1 MPLGEMGRIRLD
13 VGGYGHCKPPV
24 PKRTRSA
31 IRRGAGDIGRPTARR
46 DTARAMSQENVELL
60 RPSTEAFLAGTS
72 ESDREGMLTKIAEL
86 WDPDIEMDA
95 SEVPVLDISGVYRGK
110 EEVRQF
116 WREWLSAWDALEFE
130 YELVG
135 AGDRVVQLIDLR
147 MRGRSTGIEMPFG
160 KHAWVY
166 KLRDGLVVHQK
177 LYMSHAEALEA
188 VGLSE

>member
-1 MPLGEMGRIRLD
+1 
-13 VGGYGHCKPPV
+13 
-24 PKRTRSA
+24 
-31 IRRGAGDIGRPTARR
+31 
-46 DTARAMSQENVELL
+46 MSQENVELL

-86 WDPDIEMDA
+86 WDPDIEMDT

-110 EEVRQF
+110 EEVRQL

-160 KHAWVY
+160 KMAWAY
-166 KLRDGLVVHQK
+166 TFRDRLVVHQK
-177 LYMSHAEALEA
+177 LYMSRAEALEA
-188 VGLSE
+188 VGLSA